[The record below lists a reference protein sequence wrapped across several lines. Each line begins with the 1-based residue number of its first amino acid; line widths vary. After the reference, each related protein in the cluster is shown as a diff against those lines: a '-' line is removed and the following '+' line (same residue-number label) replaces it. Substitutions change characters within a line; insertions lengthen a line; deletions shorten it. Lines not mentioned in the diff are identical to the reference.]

1 MKISKTEIVQK
12 LYEIAEKQNMNLD
25 KEVQLVIRNE
35 IIPMEVIK
43 LINRY
48 DKQFLQ
54 IYETYNRIFQSRFK
68 NPLYRNLRDKDNTIT
83 EEKLAIAL
91 SSLVTRILITCSK
104 IELIT
109 DRQIYAKAMNI
120 EGLNAALTLYTIYN
134 NPEGI
139 LKMGQEIK
147 ELLTIL
153 YEE

>member
-35 IIPMEVIK
+35 IIPIEVIK

-104 IELIT
+104 IESIS

-120 EGLNAALTLYTIYN
+120 EGLNTALTLYSIYN
-134 NPEGI
+134 NSEG
-139 LKMGQEIK
+139 LFKLGQEIK

>member
-12 LYEIAEKQNMNLD
+12 LYEIAEKQNINLD

-68 NPLYRNLRDKDNTIT
+68 NPLYRNLRDKDDNIT

-104 IELIT
+104 IESKT
-109 DRQIYAKAMNI
+109 DRQIYARAMNI
-120 EGLNAALTLYTIYN
+120 IGLNEALTAYSVFN
-134 NPEGI
+134 NPEGL

>member
-12 LYEIAEKQNMNLD
+12 LYEIAEKQKMNLD

-35 IIPMEVIK
+35 IVPMDVIK

-54 IYETYNRIFQSRFK
+54 IYNTYNYIFKSRFK
-68 NPLYRNLRDKDNTIT
+68 NPLYRNLRDKDNNIT
-83 EEKLAIAL
+83 VEKLAIAI

-104 IELIT
+104 IDIPSE
-109 DRQIYAKAMNI
+109 RQLYAKAMNI
-120 EGLNAALTLYTIYN
+120 EGLNASLTLYSIYGD
-134 NPEGI
+134 PEGL